1 MRIFKKIML
10 LMLVAVGTSSV
21 VYGMEDSRFLNEITF
36 TSWLDKQKDTSTM
49 HKILGLFHNVMSR
62 QLVHNAVTII
72 RILKLYNNAMSGQLD
87 AMQEMEDMAKFGGV
101 KVDGVSWFIPDDKVI
116 TIKTDGLRGNFGAL
130 KEIIKHMQSNGIFKE
145 DGSMRLLNERIKII
159 FLEDCMDC
167 EDNLEAFATAALLAL
182 KNPGQ
187 VLMRIKRM
195 QEFDEEMKNPEPMV
209 EAGFL
214 WGDIKTS

>member
-1 MRIFKKIML
+1 MPYKKWKIWQNLEGSKLMGFHGLYQTIRL
-10 LMLVAVGTSSV
+10 LQLKRMGCV
-21 VYGMEDSRFLNEITF
+21 VILEI
-36 TSWLDKQKDTSTM
+36 
-49 HKILGLFHNVMSR
+49 
-62 QLVHNAVTII
+62 
-72 RILKLYNNAMSGQLD
+72 
-87 AMQEMEDMAKFGGV
+87 
-101 KVDGVSWFIPDDKVI
+101 
-116 TIKTDGLRGNFGAL
+116 L